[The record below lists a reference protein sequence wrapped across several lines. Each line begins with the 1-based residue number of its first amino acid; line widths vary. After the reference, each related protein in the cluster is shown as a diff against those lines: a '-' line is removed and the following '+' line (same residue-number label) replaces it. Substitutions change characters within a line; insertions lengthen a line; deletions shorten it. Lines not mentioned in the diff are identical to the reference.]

1 MILIEEEFTMSK
13 ESVKKFITDA
23 QEKTELKDIFEK
35 TKSGFD
41 SKEAKRDYIAKE
53 AKKYGYSF
61 TADELK
67 ALLAEQSNSL
77 SDDDLGNVAGGSW
90 VGKGI
95 KFVGNIL
102 GELL

>member
-1 MILIEEEFTMSK
+1 MSK

-41 SKEAKRDYIAKE
+41 SKEARREYIAKE

-67 ALLAEQSNSL
+67 TFLTEQANSL

-90 VGKGI
+90 VGKLVKGAGSI
-95 KFVGNIL
+95 IGDY
-102 GELL
+102 LL